1 MEQLVIVADQRYS
14 AIATSS
20 REWAKILNAKI
31 LYANEYLGT
40 YSLVKAINNLNP
52 DAVLFSWRGALLDTI
67 ENKKCV
73 YFINR
78 NLNQC
83 RILFSIPD
91 HLGLDKFYDSE
102 KKLIDF
108 ADAYLVVSDE
118 LFKYYSKKFVTNSPL
133 SIIHDLPDKEL
144 IELVQ
149 DENNYKEST
158 VIWVGDSK
166 WGKRLGFKD
175 HKGYQRYVVP
185 FKILLSKKF
194 PSFSVVIIDRAKKYV
209 PNSETL
215 RQISKSKYLLQFS
228 ESEGTGLPILEA
240 CALGT
245 IPISR
250 QVGIID
256 ELFKGS
262 LGKIIIENEK
272 DALQLIQNF
281 ENSSFNLNL
290 KMIYNEYI
298 TQSTRNIL
306 KIKIHS
312 VDIKTTERITIKNSR
327 VRILSRK
334 VKWVIRYLLK

>member
-1 MEQLVIVADQRYS
+1 MKQLVIVADQRQS

-20 REWAKILNAKI
+20 QEWSKILNAKI

-52 DAVLFSWRGALLDTI
+52 DAILFSWRGALLDTI

-73 YFINR
+73 YFINK

-83 RILFSIPD
+83 RILFSVPD

-102 KKLIDF
+102 KKLISF
-108 ADAYLVVSDE
+108 ADAYLVVSEE
-118 LFKYYSKKFVTNSPL
+118 LFKSYSKKFVTNTPL

-144 IELVQ
+144 IKLVQ
-149 DENNYKEST
+149 DENNYKESN
-158 VIWVGDSK
+158 VIWVGNSK

-185 FKILLSKKF
+185 FKRLLSKKF
-194 PSFSVVIIDRAKKYV
+194 PSFNLVIIDRAKKYV
-209 PNSETL
+209 PNLETL

-250 QVGIID
+250 RVGIIN
-256 ELFKGS
+256 ELFKGG
-262 LGKIIIENEK
+262 LDNLVIENEK
-272 DALQLIQNF
+272 DAMQLIQNF
-281 ENSSFNLNL
+281 ENSLSKLNL

-298 TQSTRNIL
+298 SQSTKNI
-306 KIKIHS
+306 
-312 VDIKTTERITIKNSR
+312 SR
-327 VRILSRK
+327 VRIHSVEIKTTNRIVSKNSRIKILSRK
-334 VKWVIRYLLK
+334 FKWIIRYLLK